1 MRPIFLTL
9 LLNPLARYPSQS
21 LALAHRTTPRL
32 AYPVC
37 RYLTHST
44 SPLSHHPVMA
54 DSRPDDAAQTERI
67 TIPCTGTEGSASTS
81 KQSEVVDA
89 AGESSTEA
97 AKTLPK
103 LSAADFQVYNQ
114 MATHMEYFVREVLH
128 CIAVLFLFIAVLFLF
143 ILVSIPVPHTTFC
156 FPLRFVSITM
166 VPFPACDT
174 SGLTGW
180 TLLRGTA

>member
-9 LLNPLARYPSQS
+9 LLNPLVRYPSQS
-21 LALAHRTTPRL
+21 LALARRTTPRL

-37 RYLTHST
+37 RHLTHST
-44 SPLSHHPVMA
+44 SLLSHHPVMA

-67 TIPCTGTEGSASTS
+67 TIPCTSAESSASTS

-89 AGESSTEA
+89 AGESSTETA
-97 AKTLPK
+97 EALPK
-103 LSAADFQVYNQ
+103 LSAADFRVYNQ
-114 MATHMEYFVREVLH
+114 MATHMEYYVREVLH
-128 CIAVLFLFIAVLFLF
+128 CIAVLFLF

-166 VPFPACDT
+166 VLLPACDT
-174 SGLTGW
+174 PGLTGR